1 MTITRNL
8 LARALRRWAIVASL
22 LILAAAC
29 ALSTIPFAR
38 GESAP
43 AAPSRSGP
51 VPINTRYIPPG
62 TYTAIVLTSNATT
75 RRWIVS
81 LKTTRGTFPIT
92 IGGAT
97 NVIIPFEKGW
107 TVLAADQARIESPYV
122 PFEDVSR
129 RDLFDG
135 NENLAISA
143 WGITEQGP
151 VEFAAPVV
159 KP

>member
-1 MTITRNL
+1 MTTTT
-8 LARALRRWAIVASL
+8 LRRRIHIRRWLVLSAAIVL
-22 LILAAAC
+22 LGLP
-29 ALSTIPFAR
+29 ALGT
-38 GESAP
+38 AP
-43 AAPSRSGP
+43 AATAAPGP
-51 VPINTRYIPPG
+51 VPINTRFIPPG

-81 LKTTRGTFPIT
+81 LKSRKGTFPIT

-107 TVLAADQARIESPYV
+107 TVFATDEARIESPYV

-129 RDLFDG
+129 RDLLDG

-151 VEFAAPVV
+151 VEFAAPVR
-159 KP
+159 P

>member
-1 MTITRNL
+1 MTITR
-8 LARALRRWAIVASL
+8 LRSVLKVRRST
-22 LILAAAC
+22 LAAGV
-29 ALSTIPFAR
+29 LVLL
-38 GESAP
+38 GVSAFGTAP
-43 AAPSRSGP
+43 VATAAPRMVPVNSRF
-51 VPINTRYIPPG
+51 IPPG

-81 LKTTRGTFPIT
+81 LKSRKGTFPIT

-107 TVLAADQARIESPYV
+107 TVFATDEARIESPYV

-129 RDLFDG
+129 KDLLDG

-151 VEFAAPVV
+151 VEFAAPV